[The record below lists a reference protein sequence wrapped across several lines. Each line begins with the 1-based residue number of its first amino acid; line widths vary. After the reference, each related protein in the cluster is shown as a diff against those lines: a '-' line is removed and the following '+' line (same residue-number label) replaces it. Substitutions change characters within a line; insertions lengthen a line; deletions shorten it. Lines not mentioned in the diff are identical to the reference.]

1 MRLHKKNK
9 DDLFSKQ
16 QWLDLPEQ
24 EWETI
29 DTDNREKTLS
39 IDLDSIRIEHIE
51 SVKIKSTGY
60 DVNRID
66 YEISSEE
73 VEDI

>member
-1 MRLHKKNK
+1 M
-9 DDLFSKQ
+9 
-16 QWLDLPEQ
+16 DLPEY